1 MHWLGCLIL
10 VQCLPL
16 GAADPPALEVLEVKL
31 PSLAAVDELAER
43 GYIIGHVSGLQV
55 EVFATPEQREALEA
69 AGYALTLLEVQRPGQ
84 KLAAGY
90 HTYASL
96 SAALGDYAGLYPD
109 ICRLVSLGQSVQGRE
124 LWALLITDNPDLEE
138 EEPEFKFVS
147 TMHGDEPVG
156 TELCLFLIEHLLG
169 NYGLDTRITTL
180 VDSTAI
186 WIVPLMNPDG
196 LEAGTRVN
204 ASGIDLN
211 RAFPYYPEEF
221 TGTLFDGT
229 APALDGRPPEV
240 ARIMEWSLE
249 NSFVLAA
256 NLHTGSLVVNYPY
269 DDGGVPSGQ
278 YAATPDDALFREIAL
293 TYAAQNTPMH
303 NNPAFPQGV
312 VNGSE
317 WFRIRGGMQDWNY
330 RYTGCLD
337 VTIELSNTK
346 APAASQLPALW
357 AQNQESMLRYIEL
370 THVGIRGLVTDLH
383 TGAPVFAKV
392 EIEANPQPVFTD
404 PDVGDYYRLLLPGV
418 YTVTV
423 SAEGYEPQTF
433 EALEVEVGPA
443 TWLEV
448 ALVQEGAGQETP
460 LPLSF
465 PLVSGMMVLSA
476 IGYWRWKRT

>member
-169 NYGLDTRITTL
+169 NYGLDTRITK
-180 VDSTAI
+180 I
-186 WIVPLMNPDG
+186 G
-196 LEAGTRVN
+196 
-204 ASGIDLN
+204 
-211 RAFPYYPEEF
+211 RA
-221 TGTLFDGT
+221 
-229 APALDGRPPEV
+229 
-240 ARIMEWSLE
+240 
-249 NSFVLAA
+249 
-256 NLHTGSLVVNYPY
+256 
-269 DDGGVPSGQ
+269 
-278 YAATPDDALFREIAL
+278 
-293 TYAAQNTPMH
+293 
-303 NNPAFPQGV
+303 
-312 VNGSE
+312 
-317 WFRIRGGMQDWNY
+317 
-330 RYTGCLD
+330 
-337 VTIELSNTK
+337 
-346 APAASQLPALW
+346 
-357 AQNQESMLRYIEL
+357 
-370 THVGIRGLVTDLH
+370 HV
-383 TGAPVFAKV
+383 
-392 EIEANPQPVFTD
+392 
-404 PDVGDYYRLLLPGV
+404 
-418 YTVTV
+418 
-423 SAEGYEPQTF
+423 
-433 EALEVEVGPA
+433 
-443 TWLEV
+443 
-448 ALVQEGAGQETP
+448 
-460 LPLSF
+460 
-465 PLVSGMMVLSA
+465 
-476 IGYWRWKRT
+476 